1 MQRLVIAMAF
11 IAVTALTTAVF
22 ATQTKKPVTHTKS
35 VTAQA
40 TIEAID
46 APNRIITL
54 KGPKGNLVEVY
65 ATDKV
70 TRFAALKVGD
80 VVTAT
85 YSESIAMTLRKPGEA
100 APPKNMKGVNM
111 RPDKPGAMATHEKT
125 VTVSVESVD
134 KSVPSLTVKA
144 SDGKIHSFVVLD
156 PKNLE
161 GVNVGDK
168 IDVTY
173 TQGLL
178 VKADPPKK

>member
-11 IAVTALTTAVF
+11 IAVTALTTTVF

-54 KGPKGNLVEVY
+54 KGPRGNLVEVY

-70 TRFAALKVGD
+70 KRFDALKVGD

-100 APPKNMKGVNM
+100 APPKQMSGTNM
-111 RPDKPGAMATHEKT
+111 REGKPGAASTHEKT

-134 KSVPSLTVKA
+134 KTVPSLTVKA
-144 SDGKIHSFVVLD
+144 SDGKIHSFLVRDV
-156 PKNLE
+156 KNLD

>member
-11 IAVTALTTAVF
+11 IAVTAITTTVF
-22 ATQTKKPVTHTKS
+22 ATQTRKPVTHTKS

-46 APNRIITL
+46 APNRIVTL
-54 KGPKGNLVEVY
+54 KGPRGNLVEVY

-70 TRFAALKVGD
+70 KRFNDLKVGD

-85 YSESIAMTLRKPGEA
+85 YSESIAMSLRKPGEA
-100 APPKNMKGVNM
+100 APPKQMSGVNM
-111 RPDKPGAMATHEKT
+111 RTQEKT

-144 SDGKIHSFVVLD
+144 SDGKVHSFVVLD